1 MNGFKFHTESYG
13 SYRATDNTGVCIK
26 GSVYNETESDY
37 YGTLVEVI
45 ELEFEALPVK
55 RTVLFKC
62 EWFDPTPHVGMVVHP
77 RYKLVDVH
85 DKKRFNKYE
94 PFVLTVQ
101 ASQVYYCEYPG
112 RTGPRMDWKA
122 VCKIKARAQIDIP
135 ASPSNDVIEPAFQ
148 NDDNDVI
155 IEAVVGDEDVL
166 LVASSEMDT
175 SGDVDVHEHLIDN
188 EEETSDEEEFEND
201 VTTSEEEDEP
211 DLDDSDE
218 NE

>member
-1 MNGFKFHTESYG
+1 M
-13 SYRATDNTGVCIK
+13 
-26 GSVYNETESDY
+26 
-37 YGTLVEVI
+37 I

-94 PFVLTVQ
+94 PFVLAVQ
-101 ASQVYYCEYPG
+101 ASQVYYCEYSG

>member
-1 MNGFKFHTESYG
+1 M
-13 SYRATDNTGVCIK
+13 
-26 GSVYNETESDY
+26 
-37 YGTLVEVI
+37 
-45 ELEFEALPVK
+45 
-55 RTVLFKC
+55 
-62 EWFDPTPHVGMVVHP
+62 
-77 RYKLVDVH
+77 
-85 DKKRFNKYE
+85 
-94 PFVLTVQ
+94 
-101 ASQVYYCEYPG
+101 
-112 RTGPRMDWKA
+112 
-122 VCKIKARAQIDIP
+122 CKIKARAQIDIP

-155 IEAVVGDEDVL
+155 IEAVVGDKDVL